1 MNSVYKIF
9 FIIAV
14 LNFASSAQANKKINF
29 KNIAIQADKVTIN
42 EAMNQLSFED
52 NIEIKFDR
60 YVISGNAA
68 LLSYQDEKLEIT
80 GMPASISSNMVNG
93 TANLFII
100 HPNQS
105 MEMIGNAK
113 LNNKGNK
120 VTSNLITYQIGTE
133 E

>member
-1 MNSVYKIF
+1 M
-9 FIIAV
+9 
-14 LNFASSAQANKKINF
+14 LGFASVSEGSHAKKHVIENKKINF